1 MMDPS
6 AQMFAI
12 MAFFLVVIVTIGGFV
27 LLMPLSR
34 QLAKFLEFRMRENSG
49 TSQGMET
56 ELRQVRVI
64 VEALE
69 EKLLRV
75 SDRQEFVEKILEAR
89 ESDALKLPR

>member
-1 MMDPS
+1 MDPT
-6 AQMFAI
+6 AQLFAI

-34 QLAKFLEFRMRENSG
+34 QVAKFLEFRMRQSTG
-49 TSQGMET
+49 RVDGMDDDVRQ
-56 ELRQVRVI
+56 LRVL

-75 SDRQEFVEKILEAR
+75 SDRQEFVEQILDAR
-89 ESDALKLPR
+89 ERDVPRITR